1 MRESDLIATYGIP
14 KAELKAFRE
23 TLKEGVDWNRIQ
35 VGSKPIQLCPVEYT
49 EQGTK
54 AVLGRFGVEGHK
66 PAETDTFEAVVLRCN
81 YPNPRIMTVVPEGRG
96 PTNVQVSDNRLF
108 FVGAKVVITKKPSG
122 LFCLQRPESK
132 RRLLNQNPPPK

>member
-14 KAELKAFRE
+14 KAELKKFRE
-23 TLKEGVDWNRIQ
+23 TLKEGEDWNRIQ
-35 VGSKPIQLCPVEYT
+35 VGSKPLQLCPVEYT

-66 PAETDTFEAVVLRCN
+66 PAEADEFEAIVLRCN
-81 YPNPRIMTVVPEGRG
+81 YPNSRIMTVIRDGWR

-108 FVGAKVVITKKPSG
+108 YVGAKVVITKRPSG

-132 RRLLNQNPPPK
+132 RRLFNQSPPQ

>member
-23 TLKEGVDWNRIQ
+23 TLKEGVDWNRVQ

-81 YPNPRIMTVVPEGRG
+81 YPNPRIMTVVPDGRG

-108 FVGAKVVITKKPSG
+108 FVGAKVIITKKPSG